1 MSPAKQT
8 SSLVG
13 KIVVGV
19 CIAFIITVTIGL
31 GFSNAQA
38 SANLERKVMYNE
50 ATQRETAAEIRG
62 DLKVL
67 NECVSRVEKKLDK
80 WMEK

>member
-13 KIVVGV
+13 KIVIGV
-19 CIAFIITVTIGL
+19 CISFIIAVTIGI
-31 GFSNAQA
+31 GFTNAQA
-38 SANLERKVMYNE
+38 NADLERKVLYNE

-67 NECVSRVEKKLDK
+67 KECVDRVEKKLDR